1 MTTPCLI
8 MMRNILGL
16 IWTSKRVQFF
26 TMYVCMKNLR
36 SDMVH
41 LSDSIKQYETLLSG
55 ILSTGIIFTKM
66 NRKIYLYLAGERFS
80 KEIFCNPKNMPK
92 KSAWPL
98 VM

>member
-36 SDMVH
+36 SDVVH

-55 ILSTGIIFTKM
+55 ILSTEIIFTKI
-66 NRKIYLYLAGERFS
+66 NRKISLYVAGERFS
-80 KEIFCNPKNMPK
+80 
-92 KSAWPL
+92 
-98 VM
+98 

>member
-1 MTTPCLI
+1 MNTPGLI

-36 SDMVH
+36 SAVVH
-41 LSDSIKQYETLLSG
+41 FSDSIKQYETLLSG

-66 NRKIYLYLAGERFS
+66 NRKIYLYVAGERFS
-80 KEIFCNPKNMPK
+80 KRYFATPKICL
-92 KSAWPL
+92 KSPPL